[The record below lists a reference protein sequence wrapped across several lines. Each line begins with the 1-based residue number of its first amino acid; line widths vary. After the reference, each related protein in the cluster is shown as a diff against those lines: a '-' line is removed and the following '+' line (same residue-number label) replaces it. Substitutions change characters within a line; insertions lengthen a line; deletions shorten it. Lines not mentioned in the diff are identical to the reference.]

1 MTDYLFDFNAARTI
15 LKDGARAFFT
25 RVRTKLPDEVLY
37 VYNAIGSDDDAKLI
51 HFVTNSQQ
59 HYEKDAAKY
68 LADKARVKSDREKGF
83 HHHVFWYKWGFPE
96 WAYQGGEPDVEA
108 FYELVE
114 AAEIE
119 DDEANDFDTP
129 GPEVNVDLRAQS
141 YAAAVLALRDLDS
154 EGFFGSGAERE
165 RVTVFFSVIDSPETF
180 WLQNETARLL
190 NPPAVY
196 EQFYAEWRP
205 AVTTEADLARER
217 ERPSSVHKAFSAIIA
232 EHS

>member
-1 MTDYLFDFNAARTI
+1 MTSYLFDFNAARKI
-15 LKDGARAFFT
+15 LYNGARAFFT
-25 RVRTKLPDEVLY
+25 RVRAKFPHEALY
-37 VYNAIGSDDDAKLI
+37 VYNAIGSDDDAKLV
-51 HFVTNSQQ
+51 HFVANSEQ
-59 HYEKDAAKY
+59 HFEEAAAKY
-68 LADKARVKSDREKGF
+68 LADERTVKSHREKGF
-83 HHHVFWYKWGFPE
+83 HHQVFYYKWGFPE
-96 WAYQGGEPDVEA
+96 WAYQGGERDIEG

-119 DDEANDFDTP
+119 DDEENDFDAP

-165 RVTVFFSVIDSPETF
+165 KVTVFFSVIDSPEVY
-180 WLQNETARLL
+180 WLQNESARLL

-196 EQFYAEWRP
+196 ERFYAEWLP
-205 AVTTEADLARER
+205 AMTTEEDLAKER
-217 ERPSSVHKAFSAIIA
+217 EQPSSVHKAFSLIIS